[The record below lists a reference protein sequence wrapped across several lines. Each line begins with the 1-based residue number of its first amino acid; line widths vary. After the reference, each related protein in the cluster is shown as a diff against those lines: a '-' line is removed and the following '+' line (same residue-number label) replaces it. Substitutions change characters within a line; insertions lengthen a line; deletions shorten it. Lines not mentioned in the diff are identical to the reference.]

1 MFDAETTKVVAEGE
15 ALDAMFK
22 SSGWQIAE
30 CKMNALIAACR
41 DARAIDLTRPDAS
54 KQIEVNLAI
63 ADNLE
68 LWVNDLKGSVNN
80 VIMLKGEPANDKLMT
95 RREQGSLTPVL
106 VTGYQFI
113 QIFMEPEVNPT
124 NETQVDDSQLKSATG
139 DEAVT
144 QPETLTLA
152 EINEITGMSYK
163 SKDAALKSIKDM
175 KSMAGKAADLSGK
188 TDDIAS
194 LKTEIENLKE
204 REFLARNPQVETNLE
219 VLKLIAKGAGVSLQ
233 EAAELPQ
240 FKTLMESKTGTE
252 AVTKRTIASS
262 NNRTVQSTSD
272 TPFNAAEHAGD
283 ANKMG
288 EFVVNQ
294 FFKK

>member
-1 MFDAETTKVVAEGE
+1 
-15 ALDAMFK
+15 
-22 SSGWQIAE
+22 
-30 CKMNALIAACR
+30 
-41 DARAIDLTRPDAS
+41 
-54 KQIEVNLAI
+54 
-63 ADNLE
+63 
-68 LWVNDLKGSVNN
+68 
-80 VIMLKGEPANDKLMT
+80 
-95 RREQGSLTPVL
+95 
-106 VTGYQFI
+106 
-113 QIFMEPEVNPT
+113 MEPEVILT

-139 DEAVT
+139 DEAVI
-144 QPETLTLA
+144 QPETLTLT

-163 SKDAALKSIKDM
+163 SKEAALKSIKDM

-240 FKTLMESKTGTE
+240 FKSLTVAQTGTE
-252 AVTKRTIASS
+252 AVTKRTIAGS

-272 TPFNAAEHAGD
+272 QVFNAQEYAGD
-283 ANKMG
+283 ATKMG

>member
-1 MFDAETTKVVAEGE
+1 M
-15 ALDAMFK
+15 
-22 SSGWQIAE
+22 
-30 CKMNALIAACR
+30 
-41 DARAIDLTRPDAS
+41 
-54 KQIEVNLAI
+54 
-63 ADNLE
+63 
-68 LWVNDLKGSVNN
+68 
-80 VIMLKGEPANDKLMT
+80 
-95 RREQGSLTPVL
+95 EQ
-106 VTGYQFI
+106 
-113 QIFMEPEVNPT
+113 EVNPT

-144 QPETLTLA
+144 QPEALTLA

-163 SKDAALKSIKDM
+163 SKEAALKSIKDM

-188 TDDIAS
+188 TVDIAS
-194 LKTEIENLKE
+194 LQTEIENLKE

-240 FKTLMESKTGTE
+240 FKSLTE
-252 AVTKRTIASS
+252 AKAGETVTKRTIASS

-272 TPFNAAEHAGD
+272 QAFNAQEHAGD
-283 ANKMG
+283 AQKMG
-288 EFVVNQ
+288 EFVVNS